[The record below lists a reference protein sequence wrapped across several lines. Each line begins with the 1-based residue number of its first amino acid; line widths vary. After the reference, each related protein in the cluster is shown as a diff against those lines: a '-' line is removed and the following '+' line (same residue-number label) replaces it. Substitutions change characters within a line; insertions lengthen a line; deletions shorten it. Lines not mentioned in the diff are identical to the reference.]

1 MLTRIVIFL
10 LVVGLVY
17 LNYTNPKIEDHQ
29 AFLLAELQQSYP
41 VPEEM
46 QEKLWKQ
53 IDYSNFMVCSV
64 MKTTDI
70 GSTMISYGFLKK
82 VKMVDTEWVDK
93 VKKVLQRQED
103 TY

>member
-10 LVVGLVY
+10 MVVGLVY
-17 LNYTNPKIEDHQ
+17 LNYTTPKIEEHQ

-46 QEKLWKQ
+46 QERLWKQ
-53 IDYSNFMVCSV
+53 IDYSNFMVCSF
-64 MKTTDI
+64 MKTRE

-82 VKMVDTEWVDK
+82 VKLVDSEWVDK
-93 VKKVLQRQED
+93 VKKVLQRQEE

>member
-41 VPEEM
+41 VSEEM
-46 QEKLWKQ
+46 QEKIWREV
-53 IDYSNFMVCSV
+53 DYSNFMVCSF
-64 MKTTDI
+64 MKTKDI
-70 GSTMISYGFLKK
+70 GSTMISAGFLKK
-82 VKMVDTEWVDK
+82 VKLIDDKWVNKIK
-93 VKKVLQRQED
+93 VKLQRQAE